1 MKNKIKINQNL
12 ENIYELYENK
22 EKLITRYHE
31 IEKEIRDRNDLNFY
45 MSILIGVLS
54 LLKEGNSLVLS
65 FAFLILSLY
74 KFLIFFTLSQEL
86 KSVQDKLK
94 FDKKFKNKTID
105 IIELFI
111 FFIVGS
117 AVVINLITAWR

>member
-12 ENIYELYENK
+12 KNIYELYENK

-31 IEKEIRDRNDLNFY
+31 IEKEIRDRNDLTFY

-54 LLKEGNSLVLS
+54 LLKEGKSSVLS

-86 KSVQDKLK
+86 KAIQAKLK

-105 IIELFI
+105 TIELFI
-111 FFIVGS
+111 FLIVGL
-117 AVVINLITAWR
+117 AVIINLIIAWR